1 MYLHAVTKLTIFGAY
16 NMKIYQLICILNPKG
31 AKYRFHTLVE
41 RDNKILP
48 LFLYDK

>member
-1 MYLHAVTKLTIFGAY
+1 MYLPAVIKFTIFGAY
-16 NMKIYQLICILNPKG
+16 NMKIYHLISILNPKG